1 MDNLR
6 VLFRLRKAFQGDLF
20 RMAKPEQ
27 EQLNFGQSAA
37 KIGEVKQF
45 GPSDWRMLLV
55 SPSGKARWMDMK
67 EAGETARFHKEQKA
81 EHERHAEELQGKAV
95 TPLIPYAKYQ
105 QQDIET
111 GTVPDPTHTQIGDL
125 YFTDENPLPPEL
137 KKQHDEYMRQREEH
151 ISASKD
157 HEQKGR
163 EFEAARDILSKKATV
178 KREQDRRD
186 EKEGLEKGARLL
198 ENMFGNIQKRGVQV
212 KLESDGK
219 KSYYRLSGK
228 TFPIRREIAGLP
240 GTKFEDGTWRVPPEQ
255 MLRLDDAVKSRLAR
269 FFRTL
274 FGKSAQQERLFEAGE
289 PNKVPAKP
297 KKDLINT
304 PDGTPI
310 MTGEVREFAPG
321 DKRQL
326 KVVGGRLN
334 GMIRRWVSMDD
345 DKQLGLDFRGK
356 EQAAGVHAPKGGEKP
371 DEEKMS
377 TEAKRL
383 GIEYAGPQKFGV
395 ETIHVFQDPV
405 SKGSFS
411 VKPGQDV
418 EKELTRKRT
427 EIAEGEKAKKSNPEG
442 KSGEAVAE
450 AEKEPTP
457 EELKALSNFTF
468 FKKQKGK
475 GKAQGTEKAEES
487 PAEVEG
493 NGPEIKPEEKG
504 EAKQGAID
512 FSKFKPK
519 KKEEKEGREVPANV
533 LAEYPEL
540 QEERA
545 DSGIEAQKATGAQQ
559 KEALGKATVGKGQ
572 YKPFEVYS
580 QEIQGVGTRP
590 VQITKV
596 NEDGTLDGWYVG
608 SPTAEGLGGA
618 SLLPGTWKKEE
629 LQTPTYSD
637 ERLKSMIDQLF
648 HVGEGTE
655 KAVPKSG
662 FTIGPKTG
670 AKREIHQISKEE
682 YMKGKKPTSVA
693 AMDFGRLAKDTGIKS
708 EDLNANPSKLDSM
721 GRMLV
726 VPREG
731 REPFSKE
738 EDERLR
744 QALFDQGYRYFS
756 DYAPNTLGTEKLES
770 GYRIEPMDVHEV
782 IHRNAVKNAV
792 ARGAQV
798 PEEVMK
804 DYPEFQNGV
813 EQVGSHAPK
822 KVNKLKEKPAEGEIF
837 DLRDPKHIAILSKL
851 NEGMPEGAEILP
863 HPDTKLPFE
872 SDKETIQN
880 QLDALGYKFGGV
892 LLHNDEEG
900 GEPVKHL
907 FARQTKKPM
916 TWGPTMKVERGDQ

>member
-1 MDNLR
+1 MDSTR

-20 RMAKPEQ
+20 GMAKPEQ
-27 EQLNFGQSAA
+27 GQLNFGQNAAAA
-37 KIGEVKQF
+37 KVGEVKQF

-67 EAGETARFHKEQKA
+67 EVGETAGFHKQQKA

-111 GTVPDPTHTQIGDL
+111 GAAPDPTHTQIGDL
-125 YFTDENPLPPEL
+125 YFTDENPLPPQL

-157 HEQKGR
+157 HEQKSR
-163 EFEAARDILSKKATV
+163 EFEVAREILSKKATA
-178 KREQDRRD
+178 KREQDRQD
-186 EKEGLEKGARLL
+186 QKEGLEKGAKLL

-228 TFPIRREIAGLP
+228 TFPIRREIAELP

-274 FGKSAQQERLFEAGE
+274 FGKSAQQERLFEPGE

-345 DKQLGLDFRGK
+345 DKQIGLDFKKKTEEDSTSDLKGGGK
-356 EQAAGVHAPKGGEKP
+356 AEGEKP
-371 DEEKMS
+371 DEEKMEA
-377 TEAKRL
+377 EAKRL

-395 ETIHVFQDPV
+395 ETIYVFQDPV

-418 EKELTRKRT
+418 EKELERKRT
-427 EIAEGEKAKKSNPEG
+427 EIAEGEKTEKGKSEG
-442 KSGEAVAE
+442 KSGEAVTE
-450 AEKEPTP
+450 AKKEPTP

-475 GKAQGTEKAEES
+475 GKTQGTEKAEKS

-504 EAKQGAID
+504 EVKQGAID

-533 LAEYPEL
+533 LAEHPEL
-540 QEERA
+540 GEE
-545 DSGIEAQKATGAQQ
+545 
-559 KEALGKATVGKGQ
+559 
-572 YKPFEVYS
+572 
-580 QEIQGVGTRP
+580 
-590 VQITKV
+590 
-596 NEDGTLDGWYVG
+596 
-608 SPTAEGLGGA
+608 
-618 SLLPGTWKKEE
+618 KKEK
-629 LQTPTYSD
+629 P
-637 ERLKSMIDQLF
+637 
-648 HVGEGTE
+648 
-655 KAVPKSG
+655 SG
-662 FTIGPKTG
+662 NFTIGPKIG
-670 AKREIHQISKEE
+670 AKREIHQIPKDE
-682 YMKGKKPTSVA
+682 YMKGKKSTPVA
-693 AMDFGRLAKDTGIKS
+693 AMDFSRLAKDTGIKF
-708 EDLNANPSKLDSM
+708 EDLDTNPNKLDSM

-731 REPFSKE
+731 REAFSKE
-738 EDERLR
+738 EDERLK
-744 QALFDQGYRYFS
+744 QALSDQGYRYFN
-756 DYAPNTLGTEKLES
+756 DYAPNTLGTEKLGS

-813 EQVGSHAPK
+813 EQVGSHAPE

-916 TWGPTMKVERGDQ
+916 TWGPTMKAEQGEQ